1 MELKVTPWDKEE
13 PPTEADL
20 AEQLGE
26 QELRVYHWSS
36 PPEGMFA
43 GHTHGYH
50 KVLFILEGSIE
61 FEFPTRHQ
69 SIRLKAGD
77 GLIFRPVC
85 AIVPRWVWKV
95 CSVWKLIYINLAA
108 ARSL

>member
-36 PPEGMFA
+36 PPEGMCA

-50 KVLFILEGSIE
+50 KVVFVLEGSIE

-69 SIRLKAGD
+69 SIQLNAGD
-77 GLIFRPVC
+77 RLDLPAGLRHSAEVGLEGVQC
-85 AIVPRWVWKV
+85 MEAH
-95 CSVWKLIYINLAA
+95 IY
-108 ARSL
+108 